1 MFNNLTILILKK
13 MVLTGL
19 LFKYFIDNLL
29 NFPNHVIHVRKED
42 VLNIRSVKFFHQFI
56 GVNLTS
62 SISST
67 IDLSKLENL
76 CKMLNLVH
84 NKIDDD

>member
-42 VLNIRSVKFFHQFI
+42 VLNIQESIYLYYFI
-56 GVNLTS
+56 IIV
-62 SISST
+62 
-67 IDLSKLENL
+67 
-76 CKMLNLVH
+76 
-84 NKIDDD
+84 